1 MKSHRGLSSAVGAVF
16 LIIALTTGMTFVTT
30 SLNTIGDF
38 SEQVIVQDTH
48 RMAKEKEAFEITSI
62 KITSLNKLDGV
73 IQNIG
78 QVPLKITNL
87 WIDEKGTNDDEVQ
100 KISVDVT
107 VGIGDTINLIDFIDY
122 NMDPLKGYNMKF
134 VTSRGEVQSYF
145 VNSSDEIK
153 LHTQLNALPETI
165 PTGFDTVILFTV
177 YNNATSN
184 NVLLNVTP
192 IIDVRDPNGVVVQ
205 ECTPLPTCPSIPPS
219 YPSLKPGES
228 TTFKWVYTMNG
239 ESPYYEDFTVQ
250 LQNGHPDNVETIKV
264 KMTDIQFASVA
275 ATASSSQTFNPVS
288 SSTGNLVLHQ
298 EIVEKI
304 PTGYQLEQKL
314 ADGGGMDIVLDG
326 IIIPKFFTNNG
337 TEVDIDEGIWDVNLV
352 YYSEPFPPTLENSM
366 DTNGGMIFHF
376 EDNGEGDD
384 GYEDNSFNCMDSTGK
399 GKFADYRGSSVEWN
413 QFGGPNNTG
422 SYTFD
427 GTEDYFRIEVAD
439 CNNLLNT
446 ATTIAGWFKASSS
459 GSGND
464 YIYFAGKDK
473 DDDDRFAVMID
484 GGDDVKFS
492 VHTDAND
499 TAICNSINDPAY
511 PTTPID
517 YRDDQWHHFVGVRE
531 SDDRCRLYIDGV
543 QVDTDPAGGGGSFIE
558 SQSPYV
564 YVGARLDEKNHPYP
578 VTDYFQG
585 SLDDIMYWDNYALNA
600 DQAEDLYYTSYGD
613 DAHEIT
619 FTFRTT
625 DGLGNDL
632 GLIFTES
639 GYKMNFLDGKRDN
652 KAVKSFKYS
661 SGTQLARTI
670 GDQERIQLLM
680 DLDILLDPYPTMK
693 MTLRIDDNSLTESSY
708 IDLPLSVGASFHP
721 TTTHDNDSTFSTGI
735 TSSGPHG
742 TWLTK
747 AGTRIILTNT
757 DTEISYAGIIDTVNT
772 VTLSESED
780 SIFIQEEDHVDLV
793 FHRITLSPNYCLPNP
808 PTELCSNDIP
818 PPPGEYDGQILMI
831 GYNDQGNQNTW
842 KVDLGKIKVIE

>member
-16 LIIALTTGMTFVTT
+16 LIIVLTTGMTYVAT
-30 SLNTIGDF
+30 SINTIGDF
-38 SEQVIVQDTH
+38 SEQVIVQDTQ
-48 RMAKEKEAFEITSI
+48 RMEKEKESFEITFIDI
-62 KITSLNKLDGV
+62 KSGKLEGV
-73 IQNIG
+73 IQNTG
-78 QVPLKITNL
+78 QVPLKITKL
-87 WIDEKGTNDDEVQ
+87 WIDEKGIPDEVQ
-100 KISVDVT
+100 KISVDAAA
-107 VGIGDTINLIDFIDY
+107 GIGDTINLIDFIDY

-165 PTGFDTVILFTV
+165 PIGFDTIILFTV
-177 YNNATSN
+177 TNNSTNNNA
-184 NVLLNVTP
+184 LLNVTP
-192 IIDVRDPNGVVVQ
+192 TIEVKDPNGVVVQ

-228 TTFKWVYTMNG
+228 TTFKWVYTING
-239 ESPYYEDFTVQ
+239 ESSYYEDFTVQ
-250 LQNGHPDNVETIKV
+250 LQNGHPDNVEIIRV
-264 KMTDIQFASVA
+264 KITDIQFASVA

-314 ADGGGMDIVLDG
+314 ADGGGMDIVLDEDNLMS
-326 IIIPKFFTNNG
+326 PKFFTNNG
-337 TEVDIDEGIWDVNLV
+337 TAVDIDEDIWEVNLV
-352 YYSEPFPPTLENSM
+352 YYSEPFPKILENSM
-366 DTNGGMIFHF
+366 NSGGMIFHF

-384 GYEDNSFNCMDSTGK
+384 GYEDNSFDCMDSTGK
-399 GKFADYRGSSVEWN
+399 GKFADYRGLPAVWN
-413 QFGGPNNTG
+413 SFGGPNNTG

-427 GTEDYFRIEVAD
+427 GSEDHFRIEIAD
-439 CNNLLNT
+439 CNDLSNT
-446 ATTIAGWFKASSS
+446 PTTIAGWFKASSS
-459 GSGND
+459 GSGDD

-473 DDDDRFAVMID
+473 DNDDRFAVMID
-484 GGDDVKFS
+484 GGDDVEFS

-499 TAICNSINDPAY
+499 TAICNSINDTAP
-511 PTTPID
+511 PSPIN

-531 SDDRCRLYIDGV
+531 SDDSCLLYIDGV
-543 QVDTDPAGGGGSFIE
+543 EVHTAGGSGGGSFIE
-558 SQSPYV
+558 TQSPYV

-578 VTDYFQG
+578 TTDYFEGQ
-585 SLDDIMYWDNYALNA
+585 LDDIMYWNNYALSA
-600 DQAEDLYYTSYGD
+600 TQAGDLYNTSYGEN
-613 DAHEIT
+613 AHEMT
-619 FTFRTT
+619 FTFSTT
-625 DGLGNDL
+625 DGLGANSVT
-632 GLIFTES
+632 IFTES
-639 GYKMNFLDGKRDN
+639 DYKMNFLDGKRDN

-661 SGTQLARTI
+661 SATQPLARTI
-670 GDQERIQLLM
+670 LDQERIKLLM
-680 DLDILLDPYPTMK
+680 GFDTRTLPAINMK
-693 MTLRIDDNSLTESSY
+693 MTLRIDDNSLTETSY
-708 IDLPLSVGASFHP
+708 MDLPLSVGASFHP
-721 TTTHDNDSTFSTGI
+721 STTHDNDSKFTTGI

-742 TWLTK
+742 AWLTK
-747 AGTRIILTNT
+747 AGTRIILTNI
-757 DTEISYAGIIDTVNT
+757 DTEISYAGIIEKVNT

-780 SIFIQEEDHVDLV
+780 SIFIQEEDQVDLV

-842 KVDLGKIKVIE
+842 KVDLGKIKVID